1 MQKCHLNLQIL
12 GLDSVQA
19 GKMST
24 QGKIGSILIVD
35 DETNQRDILNNI
47 LKKEGYFIADA
58 SGVREALD
66 MLEKSEF
73 DLILTDLKM
82 QGKSGLDLLEIVL
95 ANDPQQ
101 CVILMT
107 AHGSVDSAV
116 EAMKKGAFDY
126 LEKPL
131 ERDNL
136 ILTLRRAFERI
147 ALVRENRIL
156 QKRVEAIQGIPN
168 MLGEHPKMR
177 EVFRVVGKIA
187 ATTSTVLI
195 VGESGTG
202 KELIARAIH
211 DGSQRRDKPFMP
223 INCAAIPDTLIESE
237 LFGHEKGSF
246 TGANAREIGIFEAA
260 NDGTVFL
267 DEIGEMNVAMQ
278 AKLLRAIQEKEIR
291 RVGGKINIPL
301 DVRIISATNKELE
314 QEIKRGNFRE
324 DLFYR
329 LNVIRINLPPL
340 RERGSD
346 IKTLAEFFVHKY
358 SKTSGIMVDG
368 ISRTALKL
376 LMNYTWPG
384 NVRQLESVIERSVLM
399 TESNFIEAEDLPA
412 EISATSL
419 VAGGIPFE
427 LPPEGIA
434 FEELEKGLII
444 KAMERADWV
453 IGKAAPLLGMS
464 YKTLQYRLEKFGIER
479 PDKLPKYQ

>member
-1 MQKCHLNLQIL
+1 M
-12 GLDSVQA
+12 A
-19 GKMST
+19 AT
-24 QGKIGSILIVD
+24 QGSILIVD
-35 DETNQRDILNNI
+35 DEKGQRDILTVI
-47 LKKEGYFIADA
+47 LKKEGYDVADVP
-58 SGVREALD
+58 GVREALEQ
-66 MLEKSEF
+66 LGRREF
-73 DLILTDLKM
+73 DLIMTDLKM
-82 QGKSGLDLLEIVL
+82 QGQSGLDLLEAVQ
-95 ANDPQQ
+95 ATDPQQ

-107 AHGSVDSAV
+107 AHGTVDSAV

-147 ALVRENRIL
+147 GLVRENRVL
-156 QKRVEAIQGIPN
+156 LKRVEQIQTIPN
-168 MLGEHPKMR
+168 ILGEHPKMR
-177 EVFRVVGKIA
+177 EVFRVVNKIA
-187 ATTSTVLI
+187 ATSSTVLI

-202 KELIARAIH
+202 KELVARAIH
-211 DGSQRRDKPFMP
+211 DGSQRRDKPFMA
-223 INCAAIPDTLIESE
+223 INCAAIPDSLMESE

-260 NDGTVFL
+260 NGGTVFL

-291 RVGGKINIPL
+291 RVGGKVNLPL
-301 DVRIISATNKELE
+301 DVRILSATNKELE

-346 IKTLAEFFVHKY
+346 VKTLAEYFVKKY
-358 SKTSGIMVDG
+358 SQASGIAVEG
-368 ISRTALKL
+368 ISRPAFKL

-399 TESNFIEAEDLPA
+399 AESNYIEPEDLPA
-412 EISATSL
+412 EVTATSAL
-419 VAGGIPFE
+419 GGGIPFD

-464 YKTLQYRLEKFGIER
+464 YKTLQYRLDKFGIER
-479 PDKLPKYQ
+479 PEKRFKLS

>member
-1 MQKCHLNLQIL
+1 MDQI
-12 GLDSVQA
+12 
-19 GKMST
+19 KNR
-24 QGKIGSILIVD
+24 GSILIVD
-35 DETNQRDILNNI
+35 DEKGQRDILKVI
-47 LKKEGYFIADA
+47 LKKEGYDVVDVP
-58 SGVREALD
+58 GVREALEQ
-66 MLEKSEF
+66 LGRQEF

-82 QGKSGLDLLEIVL
+82 QGQSGLDLLETVL
-95 ANDPQQ
+95 GDDPHQ
-101 CVILMT
+101 CIILMT

-147 ALVRENRIL
+147 NLMHENRVL
-156 QKRVEAIQGIPN
+156 QKRVASTQTIPN

-177 EVFRVVGKIA
+177 EVARVVAKIA

-202 KELIARAIH
+202 KELVARAIH
-211 DGSQRRDKPFMP
+211 EGSQRRDKPFMA

-246 TGANAREIGIFEAA
+246 TGANAREMGIFEAA
-260 NDGTVFL
+260 NGGTVFL
-267 DEIGEMNVAMQ
+267 DEIGEMNVSMQ

-291 RVGGKINIPL
+291 RVGGKVNISL

-314 QEIKRGNFRE
+314 QEIKRGSFRE

-340 RERGSD
+340 RERGND
-346 IKTLAEFFVHKY
+346 VKTLAEFFVKKY
-358 SKTSGIMVDG
+358 SQAAGIAMDG
-368 ISRTALKL
+368 ISKLALKL

-399 TESNFIEAEDLPA
+399 AESNYIEPGDLPG
-412 EISATSL
+412 EITATSL
-419 VAGGIPFE
+419 LAGGVPFD
-427 LPPEGIA
+427 LPPEGINI
-434 FEELEKGLII
+434 EELEKRLIV

-453 IGKAAPLLGMS
+453 IGRAAPLLGMS
-464 YKTLQYRLEKFGIER
+464 YKTLQYRLEKFEIER
-479 PDKLPKYQ
+479 PEKRTR